1 MTQGLPV
8 HGYKDQTQTNIELVN
23 NNKIAEEHTLRK
35 IDMMMSDPSAAYD
48 KRWLS
53 IARTHFEQG
62 YMALNRAIF
71 QPSRVSLPGDHEIK
85 ETTNG

>member
-8 HGYKDQTQTNIELVN
+8 HGYKDQTTENINLVN
-23 NNKIAEEHTLRK
+23 ANKITEEAMLRL
-35 IDMMMSDPSAAYD
+35 IDNMMTTMEAKYD

-71 QPSRVSLPGDHEIK
+71 QPSRVSLPDDK
-85 ETTNG
+85 SAA